1 MSDFFDTLWVPIRFV
16 LLSRNCGIVAPTAR
30 SLVAQPKIG
39 TEVHTLPYLVFIYHI
54 GSVFGRANRQD
65 AGGEEGCVFL
75 WAWSS
80 GINITCSARWPH

>member
-1 MSDFFDTLWVPIRFV
+1 MMSDFFDTLWVPIRFV

-54 GSVFGRANRQD
+54 
-65 AGGEEGCVFL
+65 
-75 WAWSS
+75 
-80 GINITCSARWPH
+80 